1 MNNDHI
7 QNNYDNNNNNNSNNN
22 NNNDNNNNNNKNEE
36 EDDKGIRK
44 TKGDVKKK
52 KKCRTIDQLQ
62 QYLHN
67 REKNILGKIVE
78 LIKKENLPNP

>member
-36 EDDKGIRK
+36 EADKGIRK
-44 TKGDVKKK
+44 TKGDVK

>member
-36 EDDKGIRK
+36 EDEKGIRK
-44 TKGDVKKK
+44 TKGDVKK

>member
-52 KKCRTIDQLQ
+52 KAELLINCNNIYTIEKKT
-62 QYLHN
+62 YL
-67 REKNILGKIVE
+67 EKL
-78 LIKKENLPNP
+78 LS